1 MRPTEGRNGNTTGE
15 KKMKIT
21 TAGLTALLRSMLEA
35 HDDENRPSRVRAIT
49 SEDAS
54 EIARAARRAIRAAT
68 PEDVSASLTI
78 HGGFVANS
86 YKYTPRGDRAELVID
101 LRPEEDR
108 EEDTGSPR
116 FSFTVSRGY
125 AAKRPALDIQTADR
139 IIIRLQKEGQTQ
151 GRIVK

>member
-1 MRPTEGRNGNTTGE
+1 MT
-15 KKMKIT
+15 IT
-21 TAGLTALLRSMLEA
+21 TAGLTALLREALQA

-54 EIARAARRAIRAAT
+54 EIARAARRALRAAT

-108 EEDTGSPR
+108 EEDAGSPR

-139 IIIRLQKEGQTQ
+139 IIVRLQKDGQTQ

>member
-1 MRPTEGRNGNTTGE
+1 
-15 KKMKIT
+15 MKIT
-21 TAGLTALLRSMLEA
+21 TAGLTALLREALQA
-35 HDDENRPSRVRAIT
+35 HDNDNRPSRVRAIT
-49 SEDAS
+49 SEDAP

-108 EEDTGSPR
+108 EEDAGSR

-139 IIIRLQKEGQTQ
+139 IIVRLQKEGQTQ